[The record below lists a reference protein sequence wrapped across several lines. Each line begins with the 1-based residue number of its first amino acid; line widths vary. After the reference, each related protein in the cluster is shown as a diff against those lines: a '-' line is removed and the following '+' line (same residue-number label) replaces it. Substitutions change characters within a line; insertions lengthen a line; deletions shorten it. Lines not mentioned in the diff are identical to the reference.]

1 MYKILI
7 IEDEDTIREN
17 IGDMLR
23 AENFIVVEAENGR
36 MGIQIALAE
45 NPNLILCDVM
55 MPEVD
60 GYDVIEEIMT
70 RATTNLISFIF
81 LTAKTTK
88 EDLRRGMDLGADDYL
103 TKPFTR
109 KELLSAVNTR
119 LAKQTLQNELITK
132 AERSI
137 TEKF

>member
-1 MYKILI
+1 MHKILI

-17 IGDMLR
+17 IGEMLR
-23 AENFIVVEAENGR
+23 ADDFIVIEAENGR
-36 MGIQIALAE
+36 LGIQMALKE
-45 NPNLILCDVM
+45 NPNLIICDVM
-55 MPEVD
+55 MPECD
-60 GYDVIEEIMT
+60 GYDVMGELVNH
-70 RATTNLISFIF
+70 ATTHLIPFIF

-119 LAKQTLQNELITK
+119 LAKQSLQNELTGFK
-132 AERSI
+132 H
-137 TEKF
+137 KQNG

>member
-1 MYKILI
+1 MQKILI

-23 AENFIVVEAENGR
+23 ADNFIVIEAEDGR
-36 MGIQIALAE
+36 IGVQMALAE
-45 NPNLILCDVM
+45 NPNLIICDVM

-60 GYDVIEEIMT
+60 GYDVIEEIT
-70 RATTNLISFIF
+70 THATTHLIPFIF

-88 EDLRRGMDLGADDYL
+88 KDLRKGMDLGADDYL

-109 KELLSAVNTR
+109 KELLDAVNTR
-119 LAKQTLQNELITK
+119 LAKQTLQTELLAKTK
-132 AERSI
+132 N
-137 TEKF
+137 FL

>member
-1 MYKILI
+1 MQKILI

-23 AENFIVVEAENGR
+23 ADNFIVIEAEDGR
-36 MGIQIALAE
+36 IGVQMALAE
-45 NPNLILCDVM
+45 NPHLILCDVM

-70 RATTNLISFIF
+70 HATTNLIPFIF

-88 EDLRRGMDLGADDYL
+88 EDLRKGMDLGADDYL

-109 KELLSAVNTR
+109 KELLDAVNTR
-119 LAKQTLQNELITK
+119 LAKQTLQTELLAKTK
-132 AERSI
+132 SN
-137 TEKF
+137 K